1 LNDRRDEKALASVV
15 SEARAE
21 RVPELDWA
29 KLEAKLDALPPPP
42 APPKPS
48 PLRFLV
54 PPLAVAAA
62 IAVAYFSWPEPPAPS
77 VADRTPVLEMA
88 KPTDGDS
95 LPPGSRVEARD
106 AKKVVTHPQRAMW
119 TLEPGSLAEVVRT
132 GEIITIRLLTGSI
145 VAEVVPSNRPETFV
159 IEARDVRVAV
169 RGTRFRVALP
179 TEGVDV
185 DVTEGRV
192 MVGPRQKPGTGR
204 LLVGPTSEHFSP
216 ATTPVK
222 PAAAPM
228 SSSPGPRPTA
238 SVEPTEPTEPT
249 APPASATPVP
259 LTQAVPEPS
268 AGAVDT
274 AALHTIELTSAC
286 FRQRTLVPREPS
298 PPVHTTLTVN
308 ARPDGSISSV
318 RFSPPLARQV
328 ELCVKDG
335 LKTLHGP
342 VSPKGIEVSR
352 AITLER

>member
-1 LNDRRDEKALASVV
+1 VSDRRDEKALASVV

-62 IAVAYFSWPEPPAPS
+62 IAVAYFSWPEPPPPL
-77 VADRTPVLEMA
+77 VAERTPTLEIA
-88 KPTDGDS
+88 KPTDGDT
-95 LPPGSRVEARD
+95 LAPGSRVEARD
-106 AKKVVTHPQRAMW
+106 AKKVVTHPQRATW

-132 GEIITIRLLTGSI
+132 GEVITIRLLTGS
-145 VAEVVPSNRPETFV
+145 VAAEVVPSDRPETFV

-216 ATTPVK
+216 ATAPVK
-222 PAAAPM
+222 PATAPM
-228 SSSPGPRPTA
+228 SPNPGPRPSA
-238 SVEPTEPTEPT
+238 SVEPTEPT
-249 APPASATPVP
+249 APLASAAPVP

-274 AALHTIELTSAC
+274 AALHSIELTSAC
-286 FRQRTLVPREPS
+286 FRQRTLVPPEPS
-298 PPVHTTLTVN
+298 PPVHTTLTVK

-352 AITLER
+352 AITLGG

>member
-1 LNDRRDEKALASVV
+1 LSDRRDEKALASVV

-42 APPKPS
+42 ARPKPS

-62 IAVAYFSWPEPPAPS
+62 IAVAYFSWPEPPAPL
-77 VADRTPVLEMA
+77 VAERTPVLEIA

-95 LPPGSRVEARD
+95 LAPGSRVEARNT
-106 AKKVVTHPQRAMW
+106 KKVVTHPQRATW
-119 TLEPGSLAEVVRT
+119 TLEPGSLAEVVRM

-145 VAEVVPSNRPETFV
+145 VAEVVPSDRPETFV

-179 TEGVDV
+179 IEGVDV

-216 ATTPVK
+216 ATAPVK
-222 PAAAPM
+222 PATAPM
-228 SSSPGPRPTA
+228 SPSPGPRPSA
-238 SVEPTEPTEPT
+238 FVEPTEPTEPT
-249 APPASATPVP
+249 EPLTSAAPVP
-259 LTQAVPEPS
+259 VAPAVPEPS
-268 AGAVDT
+268 PGAVDT
-274 AALHTIELTSAC
+274 AALHAIELTSAC
-286 FRQRTLVPREPS
+286 FRQRALAPREPS
-298 PPVHTTLTVN
+298 PPVHTTLTVKTH
-308 ARPDGSISSV
+308 PDGNISSIQ
-318 RFSPPLARQV
+318 FSPPLARQV
-328 ELCVKDG
+328 EVCVKDG

-342 VSPKGIEVSR
+342 VSPNGIEVSR